1 MAEYLPT
8 VSPGSIPSPRVSPR
22 SIWPRVSPD
31 IGEAPLATS
40 LDLEGGEVGEE
51 DEAEVPDLRGS
62 T

>member
-1 MAEYLPT
+1 MSPYSISREYPKSQGL
-8 VSPGSIPSPRVSPR
+8 SR

-51 DEAEVPDLRGS
+51 EEAEVPDLRGS
-62 T
+62 S